1 MIDKEFKV
9 KITPKQARYVI
20 KLLKDAVKTKRR
32 KKQQNI
38 DSIALI
44 ITDLDIQVETDSE
57 FLDGTTR
64 PYKRIRIL

>member
-1 MIDKEFKV
+1 MMDKEFKV

-38 DSIALI
+38 DSIEILV
-44 ITDLDIQVETDSE
+44 TDIDIQIRTENKQ
-57 FLDGTTR
+57 FL
-64 PYKRIRIL
+64 

>member
-38 DSIALI
+38 DSIEILV
-44 ITDLDIQVETDSE
+44 TDIDIQIRTENKQ
-57 FLDGTTR
+57 FL
-64 PYKRIRIL
+64 

>member
-38 DSIALI
+38 DSIEILV
-44 ITDLDIQVETDSE
+44 TDIDIQVSTENTR
-57 FLDGTTR
+57 FL
-64 PYKRIRIL
+64 

>member
-1 MIDKEFKV
+1 MMDKEFKV

-38 DSIALI
+38 DSIEILV
-44 ITDLDIQVETDSE
+44 TDIDIQVSTENTR
-57 FLDGTTR
+57 FL
-64 PYKRIRIL
+64 